1 MRKLTQ
7 IVLTLGLLFSLA
19 LWCVPPAFAQG
30 SDIQIKI
37 TQVDNSKFPQVT
49 LYVSVV
55 NAAGE
60 PVGVDPNTIQIFE
73 NGQLMQP
80 TSVSGGGQAGAGG
93 VTTMLVID
101 ISGSMAKGNKI
112 DAAKDAAKSY
122 VSSMRPG
129 DQAGLIT
136 FDSHVYTVQPI
147 TTDTSA
153 LTSAID
159 ALKPGSDTAMYDGL
173 KEAVKSLEGVTG
185 RKAIILL
192 SDGLDN
198 RSSSKADDVVNA
210 IGPSGLTISS
220 IGFGD
225 IGTGTAGQA
234 GIDEAGLKSLAQKT
248 GGQYAYASDAQAVN
262 GLFHGYGQILQNEYA
277 ITYTS
282 PSALR
287 DGVNRGLTVS
297 LTSAP
302 AASAESK
309 YNPGGVLPEVPG
321 QSWPLFGGILLGL
334 LVLLLVPL
342 VVARGLSA
350 VGGGGGRKKGRIK
363 FGEAP
368 GSSAKGRVKMR

>member
-1 MRKLTQ
+1 
-7 IVLTLGLLFSLA
+7 
-19 LWCVPPAFAQG
+19 
-30 SDIQIKI
+30 
-37 TQVDNSKFPQVT
+37 
-49 LYVSVV
+49 V

-60 PVGVDPNTIQIFE
+60 PVGVDPNTIQISE

-80 TSVSGGGQAGAGG
+80 TNISGGGQAGAAS

-112 DAAKDAAKSY
+112 EAAKDAAKSY
-122 VSSMRPG
+122 VSQMRPG

-136 FDSHVYTVQPI
+136 FDSHVYTVQPV
-147 TTDTSA
+147 TTDTAA

-159 ALKPGSDTAMYDGL
+159 GLKPGSDTAMYDGL
-173 KEAVKSLEGVTG
+173 TEAVKSLEGVSG

-198 RSSSKADDVVNA
+198 RSSSKADDVVNS

-262 GLFHGYGQILQNEYA
+262 GLFNGYGQILQNEYA

-297 LTSAP
+297 LTGAP
-302 AASAESK
+302 ASAQSN
-309 YNPGGVLPEVPG
+309 YNPGGVLPEVAPNT

-334 LVLLLVPL
+334 LVLLLIPVL
-342 VVARGLSA
+342 LSRGLSA
-350 VGGGGGRKKGRIK
+350 VGGGRKKGRVK
-363 FGEAP
+363 FGQPP